1 MNTAEYANI
10 PQNRERIF
18 IVAFDPKQ
26 VENYKQ
32 FKFPEEIKLTKTIHD
47 ILEQGKQDDK
57 YYLQYGLCPDC
68 KGSGEVIDTRGF
80 GMEPCF
86 NPDCLNGELIAK

>member
-1 MNTAEYANI
+1 MFHKVLNSMTHANV

-26 VENYKQ
+26 VRNYKE

-47 ILEQGKQDDK
+47 ILEQSKQDDK
-57 YYLQYGLCPDC
+57 YYYTETHQYYP
-68 KGSGEVIDTRGF
+68 
-80 GMEPCF
+80 
-86 NPDCLNGELIAK
+86 ELVKPLPKR

>member
-1 MNTAEYANI
+1 MI
-10 PQNRERIF
+10 SQNPDYFEAMESQYL
-18 IVAFDPKQ
+18 V
-26 VENYKQ
+26 
-32 FKFPEEIKLTKTIHD
+32 
-47 ILEQGKQDDK
+47 QDDK
-57 YYLQYGLCPDC
+57 YYLQCGLCPDC